1 MPELDILQQAL
12 QQLQQELSG
21 FKSAKHLLD
30 EARENADSDLRRW
43 EQQQTVNAEERAA
56 LIEDVKKTREAAV
69 NLVNQSVPLAER
81 MVAVANAV
89 DAAGFP
95 HRLELLRSNA
105 ANAVTAIQS
114 LQSRL
119 DLLEVNQRDAI
130 KLAVNELKAEG
141 SRVREELITNTL
153 AAIQSVQES
162 AVKLASELKTE
173 VSRGEKELA
182 GRLELLQTN
191 TANTMAA
198 VQSLQSRLDL
208 LEVNQGNAIKLAMSE
223 LKAEVSR
230 VREELAGG
238 TVRFLVAQIA
248 SCVLLL
254 GVSGVIL
261 WLLLAK

>member
-1 MPELDILQQAL
+1 MPELDILQQSL
-12 QQLQQELSG
+12 QQLQQELSR

-30 EARENADSDLRRW
+30 EAQEKAEVDLRRW
-43 EQQQTVNAEERAA
+43 EQQQAVNAEERAA
-56 LIEDVKKTREAAV
+56 LVEDVRRACEAAV
-69 NLVNQSVPLAER
+69 NLTDQCAPLAER
-81 MVAVANAV
+81 MVVLAKAV

-95 HRLELLRSNA
+95 HRL
-105 ANAVTAIQS
+105 
-114 LQSRL
+114 
-119 DLLEVNQRDAI
+119 D
-130 KLAVNELKAEG
+130 ELKAEV
-141 SRVREELITNTL
+141 SRVREELITSTL

-162 AVKLASELKTE
+162 VIKLASELKSE

-208 LEVNQGNAIKLAMSE
+208 LEVNQGNAIKLAVSE
-223 LKAEVSR
+223 LKAEMSR
-230 VREELAGG
+230 VTEELAGG
-238 TVRFLVAQIA
+238 TIRFLVVQIA

-254 GVSGVIL
+254 GVSGIIL